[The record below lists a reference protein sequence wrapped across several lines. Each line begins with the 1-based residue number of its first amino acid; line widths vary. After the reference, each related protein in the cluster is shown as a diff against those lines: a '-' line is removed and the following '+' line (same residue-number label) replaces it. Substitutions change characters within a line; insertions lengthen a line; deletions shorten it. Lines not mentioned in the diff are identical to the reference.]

1 MPAISPLQLKLAR
14 TALGLGV
21 RDLAKAAG
29 VSPATVMR
37 FESSRGGALS
47 STLDRLQTTL
57 EDGGVIFIG
66 ADSAGGPGIRM
77 KAPGS

>member
-37 FESSRGGALS
+37 FESRKGGVQS
-47 STLDRLQTTL
+47 GTLDRLQTTL
-57 EDGGVIFIG
+57 EDGGIIFIA
-66 ADSAGGPGIRM
+66 ADAAGGPGVRL
-77 KAPGS
+77 KP

>member
-37 FESSRGGALS
+37 FESSRGGVQS
-47 STLDRLQTTL
+47 GTLDRLQTTL
-57 EDGGVIFIG
+57 EDGGIIFIA
-66 ADSAGGPGIRM
+66 ADSTGGPGVRM
-77 KAPGS
+77 KASGP

>member
-1 MPAISPLQLKLAR
+1 MPAISPMQLKLAR

-37 FESSRGGALS
+37 FESSRGGVQS
-47 STLDRLQTTL
+47 GTLDRLQTTL
-57 EDGGVIFIG
+57 EDGGIIFIA
-66 ADSAGGPGIRM
+66 ADAAGGPGVRL
-77 KAPGS
+77 KP